1 MTAITPEQMSLSGAA
16 TIKACDAAV
25 SYNRVTASP
34 TSCLTGISSAEA
46 SAAELKF
53 NAPAAGLY
61 QITFLYSNNEEGGV
75 HDYNVDLVERYLTIS
90 VNGQKLGN
98 TYFRS
103 TYSEDTYKTKTILVS
118 LKAGENSILLEND
131 GSYKFN
137 NKTTYAP
144 DVGAVFVAPLDP
156 QGT

>member
-1 MTAITPEQMSLSGAA
+1 M
-16 TIKACDAAV
+16 
-25 SYNRVTASP
+25 
-34 TSCLTGISSAEA
+34 
-46 SAAELKF
+46 
-53 NAPAAGLY
+53 
-61 QITFLYSNNEEGGV
+61 

-118 LKAGENSILLEND
+118 LQAGDNSILLEND

-144 DVGAVFVAPLDP
+144 DVGAVFIAPLDP